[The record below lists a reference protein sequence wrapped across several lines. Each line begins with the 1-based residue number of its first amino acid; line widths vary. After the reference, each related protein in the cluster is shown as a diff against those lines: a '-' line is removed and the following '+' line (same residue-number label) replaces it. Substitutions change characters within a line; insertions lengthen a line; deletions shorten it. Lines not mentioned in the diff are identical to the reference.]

1 MAKTSDTHIKVD
13 NLYVL
18 LSDTMAA
25 FENTRVYISDFMS
38 SFSPIKT
45 YLDLEKVPVDYFN
58 KVSDEKLIDI
68 RRKLRLCYSASESYI
83 EEQDVNM
90 KKLLVLYK
98 DVLNK
103 LDAQINDM
111 DYLRNYVSQ
120 MVIKGKKNESIANLN
135 QSRSKGDGER
145 DERNINF
152 REAYELLNSE
162 FDSLL
167 HH

>member
-18 LSDTMAA
+18 LSDTMSA

-58 KVSDEKLIDI
+58 KVSDEKLINV
-68 RRKLRLCYSASESYI
+68 RRKLSLCQSASESYTD
-83 EEQDVNM
+83 EQDVNM
-90 KKLLVLYK
+90 KKILVLYK

-120 MVIKGKKNESIANLN
+120 MVIKGKKNESVAMLN

-167 HH
+167 RR